1 MKYELNLQKFAG
13 EEGAAAPEA
22 AGAETA
28 AAVNTEP
35 EAPINAGDTMADGST
50 VKNAQVA
57 AALNRQMRKHPELR
71 NVYGK
76 GQPAPTQ
83 QTVEQAPAEK
93 TVDERWEEL
102 KKGEFAEPYGRDV
115 QAAIRD
121 RFKNQADVSAQL
133 NALEP
138 MLKVLRERAGVES
151 NEELIHHVMDDDSL
165 YEDAANEAGMT
176 VPAYRE
182 FMQMKEERDEANA
195 QREESMRNAMLQQHY
210 AGLQQQAEAMK
221 KIYPNFDLNAEL
233 QNEKFF
239 RMTSPEG
246 GLSVEDA
253 FFAIHHKE
261 LAPQMMAYGMERA
274 QEQMGQTI
282 QAQRKRPAEGA
293 MRQQGQLTG
302 QMKLDPRQLTRQ
314 ERAEIKRQVRLG
326 RRVSFD

>member
-1 MKYELNLQKFAG
+1 MKHELNLQKFAG
-13 EEGAAAPEA
+13 DEGAAATEA

-35 EAPINAGDTMADGST
+35 GAPINAGDTMADGST

-76 GQPAPTQ
+76 GQPAQQ
-83 QTVEQAPAEK
+83 QTVEQVPAEK
-93 TVDERWEEL
+93 TVEERWEEL

-138 MLKVLRERAGVES
+138 VLKVLRERAGVES
-151 NEELIHHVMDDDSL
+151 NEDLIHYVMDDDSL
-165 YEDAANEAGMT
+165 YEEAASEAGMT
-176 VPAYRE
+176 VPAYRQ
-182 FMQMKEERDEANA
+182 FMQMKEERDAAEA
-195 QREESMRNAMLQQHY
+195 QREESLRDAMLQQHF

-274 QEQMGQTI
+274 KEQMGQTI

-293 MRQQGQLTG
+293 MRQQGQLAG
-302 QMKLDPRQLTRQ
+302 QVKLDPRQLTKQ

-326 RRVSFD
+326 KRVSFD